1 MSKSILSESSLE
13 FLALGWFSD
22 LGYEVK
28 FGPDIAPAE
37 VDSAGAEGEKFG
49 EDSGGSG
56 CLR

>member
-1 MSKSILSESSLE
+1 MESVLNEETLE
-13 FLALGWFSD
+13 SLALAWFSD

-37 VDSAGAEGEKFG
+37 VDSGGAEGEKFG